1 MFVNWNAKLW
11 QMFGKGWGGGGGV
24 SGRRYKC
31 LQTRQACAKQEL
43 GV

>member
-1 MFVNWNAKLW
+1 MTDVRS
-11 QMFGKGWGGGGGV
+11 GGEEGGSDV

-31 LQTRQACAKQEL
+31 LKTRQACAKQEL